1 MKFWTHFYWSLFA
14 KVHLIYKYF
23 WIILIFQVTIK
34 NAAGLPPS
42 LSHFVFC
49 QYNFWGESDP
59 TVVPPTD
66 PDDNINDIL
75 KLGQTSDVAMFS
87 FNHTRYYLFS
97 VKIHN
102 KSRKCR
108 NRNNFLLNFF
118 RQFVIPVT
126 EEFMDHCSEGA
137 LSIEVYGHRS
147 AGFASTA
154 KWAERL
160 RLAKSLADR

>member
-1 MKFWTHFYWSLFA
+1 MQQQTPLDHRAETEASE
-14 KVHLIYKYF
+14 LIPDFNPYF
-23 WIILIFQVTIK
+23 RRIKILVILSFQVTIK

-49 QYNFWGESDP
+49 QYNFWSEAEP

-66 PDDNINDIL
+66 PDLNSNDIL
-75 KLGQTSDVAMFS
+75 KLGQTSDVSIFT
-87 FNHTRYYLFS
+87 FNHTR
-97 VKIHN
+97 
-102 KSRKCR
+102 
-108 NRNNFLLNFF
+108 
-118 RQFVIPVT
+118 QFTIPIT
-126 EEFMDHCSEGA
+126 EEFMDYCSEFA

>member
-1 MKFWTHFYWSLFA
+1 M
-14 KVHLIYKYF
+14 
-23 WIILIFQVTIK
+23 TIK

-102 KSRKCR
+102 KLQKQ
-108 NRNNFLLNFF
+108 NFF